1 MPTVEPL
8 FLAGS
13 LAGIAGLTFASF
25 TAVSYFEVK
34 RKIDEQIA
42 RGEDPYELRV
52 EKRAQPPRKPSNS
65 GGGKK
70 KGGGS
75 KRKK

>member
-1 MPTVEPL
+1 M
-8 FLAGS
+8 
-13 LAGIAGLTFASF
+13 
-25 TAVSYFEVK
+25 AVSQVSYLEVK

-52 EKRAQPPRKPSNS
+52 EERVERRAQPPAKRG

-70 KGGGS
+70 KGSS
-75 KRKK
+75 KRK